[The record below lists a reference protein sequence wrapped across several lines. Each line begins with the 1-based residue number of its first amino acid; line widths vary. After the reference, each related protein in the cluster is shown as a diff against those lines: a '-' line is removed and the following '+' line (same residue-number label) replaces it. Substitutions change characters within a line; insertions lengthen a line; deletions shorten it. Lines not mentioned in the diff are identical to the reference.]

1 MKKLFSVCLV
11 LLLSLFSSSAVASIF
26 SYITKSEGIPT
37 NAYYTF
43 VIERWDPENDF
54 TPNPCYGYSAC
65 WISVNHRHFA
75 DGYSGQP
82 YRLFN
87 TRVERFKTMKQVQ
100 AEILKYTSFPITGV
114 AKHFG
119 PAIRSH
125 QECVGLFYETDR
137 SGFHGRLLPG
147 SLCGVAPPPIGFCQ
161 VSEGSVE
168 LNYGSIDEAK
178 LEGATRAENINVTC
192 NVDIEIIVTATGPDR
207 GLVPLRSDGSLKA
220 KLLLNEKNGEDGVAV
235 FVPAGGSVP
244 ITVKSILQ
252 KNGRVEAGPFSG
264 SGAIILA
271 MP

>member
-1 MKKLFSVCLV
+1 MKKLFSACLV
-11 LLLSLFSSSAVASIF
+11 FLSLFSSGAAASIF

-43 VIERWDPENDF
+43 VIERWDQENDF

-82 YRLFN
+82 YRIFN

-125 QECVGLFYETDR
+125 QECVGLFYETDQN
-137 SGFHGRLLPG
+137 GFHGRLLPG

-168 LNYGSIDEAK
+168 LDYGSIDEAE
-178 LEGATRAENINVTC
+178 LENATKTGNINVTC
-192 NVDIEIIVTATGPDR
+192 NVDINIVVIATGLN
-207 GLVPLRSDGSLKA
+207 GEFVPLRNDGSLKA
-220 KLLLNEKNGEDGVAV
+220 KLLLNDKKGEDGVSV
-235 FVPAGGSVP
+235 FVPAGGNVP

-264 SGAIILA
+264 SGTIILA

>member
-1 MKKLFSVCLV
+1 MKKLFSACLV
-11 LLLSLFSSSAVASIF
+11 FLSLFSSGAAASIF
-26 SYITKSEGIPT
+26 SYITKSEGVPT

-43 VIERWDPENDF
+43 VIERWDEENDF

-65 WISVNHRHFA
+65 WVSVNHRHSV

-82 YRLFN
+82 YKLFN
-87 TRVERFKTMKQVQ
+87 IRVERYRTMKQVQ
-100 AEILKYTSFPITGV
+100 AQILKQTSFPITGI
-114 AKHFG
+114 AKHIG
-119 PAIRSH
+119 PAIQSH

-137 SGFHGRLLPG
+137 NGFRGRLLPG

-168 LNYGSIDEAK
+168 LNYGNIDEAE
-178 LEGATRAENINVTC
+178 LEGASRTENINVTC
-192 NVDIEIIVTATGPDR
+192 NRDIEIVVTATGPDR
-207 GLVPLRSDGSLKA
+207 GFVPLRSDGSLKA
-220 KLLLNEKNGEDGVAV
+220 QLLLNNRRGEEGVSV

-244 ITVKSILQ
+244 VMVKSVLQ
-252 KNGRVEAGPFSG
+252 KNGKVEAGPFSG

>member
-1 MKKLFSVCLV
+1 MKKLFSVWLV
-11 LLLSLFSSSAVASIF
+11 LLSLFSSSAAASIF

-37 NAYYTF
+37 NASYTF
-43 VIERWDPENDF
+43 VIERWDQENDSE
-54 TPNPCYGYSAC
+54 PNPCYGYSAC
-65 WISVNHRHFA
+65 WISINHKHTA
-75 DGYSGQP
+75 DQYSGQP
-82 YRLFN
+82 YRIFN

-114 AKHFG
+114 ATHFG
-119 PAIRSH
+119 PAVH
-125 QECVGLFYETDR
+125 QECVGLFYETDQN
-137 SGFHGRLLPG
+137 GFHGRLLPG

-178 LEGATRAENINVTC
+178 LEGATKTENINVTC

-207 GLVPLRSDGSLKA
+207 GFVPLRSDGSLKA
-220 KLLLNEKNGEDGVAV
+220 KLLLNEKNGEDGIAV
-235 FVPAGGSVP
+235 FVPAGGNVP
-244 ITVKSILQ
+244 VTVKSILQ